1 MKTVKRS
8 AKLDLVLKWTVGSLI
23 FSLFAVWLVVGQPDW
38 LRFLIVALVAL
49 YFLVI
54 RVVLNMH
61 RLKVLNEEPAD
72 HAAADTQDAE
82 KTGA

>member
-1 MKTVKRS
+1 MKRS
-8 AKLDLVLKWTVGSLI
+8 AKVDLVIKWAAVSLT
-23 FSLFAVWLVVGQPDW
+23 FSLFAVWLAVGQPDW
-38 LRFLIVALVAL
+38 LEFLIVALVAL

-54 RVVLNMH
+54 RVVLNLH

-72 HAAADTQDAE
+72 HVAAETLDAE

>member
-1 MKTVKRS
+1 MKRF
-8 AKLDLVLKWTVGSLI
+8 AKLDRVFKWTFVSLT
-23 FSLFAVWLVVGQPDW
+23 FCLFAVWLVVGQPDW

-54 RVVLNMH
+54 RVVLNLH
-61 RLKVLNEEPAD
+61 RLKELNEEPAD
-72 HAAADTQDAE
+72 NAAAETQESE